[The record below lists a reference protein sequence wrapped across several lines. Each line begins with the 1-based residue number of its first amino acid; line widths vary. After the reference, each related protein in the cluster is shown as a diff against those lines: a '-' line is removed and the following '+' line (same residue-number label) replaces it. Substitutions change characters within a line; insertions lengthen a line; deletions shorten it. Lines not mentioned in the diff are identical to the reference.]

1 MLLRL
6 WDEFINNRIT
16 WLYIML
22 SFARYFGKVNS
33 LDEQAKRDSHL
44 TFVLLL
50 VLAWAAEKYIHERT
64 KRKKAVEER
73 GKTDTAI
80 AAAAA
85 PDLPSSATVAS

>member
-6 WDEFINNRIT
+6 WDEFISNRIT

-33 LDEQAKRDSHL
+33 LDEQAKKDSHI

-64 KRKKAVEER
+64 KRKKAAEE
-73 GKTDTAI
+73 KETTTTSL
-80 AAAAA
+80 AAAA
-85 PDLPSSATVAS
+85 DLPTVPNR